1 MVKTR
6 RLAPEITVESGLPQ
20 NFGLCRKCQKIKKLQ
35 DFYKATDLFLDSN
48 GHMSVCKD
56 CINTMYVSI
65 LDSEH
70 GSISKTI
77 LRMCRMLNVK
87 YDESAISSALE
98 HTKIREADETKLF
111 GFYRLKLL
119 TNNRTDVS
127 DTSVD
132 LTYKDSPVINMG
144 FDKPMEYE
152 VSQDVI
158 DFWGEGFET
167 SEYEWLEKTLDG
179 WKKTHKCDTKAEE
192 VLFREIVFK
201 QFEIEKARK
210 ENSSTSSLIKE
221 LQDIMKT
228 ASVDPAKA
236 NVAGAGKSQDTFS
249 AFIKMIEENEPAEVF
264 GDEREAFKD
273 FQGIEKYF
281 YKYVVRSIK
290 NFITGSRDFNLDA
303 EEDEIEGEIEEYEPL
318 NYNPEESEQSSDDN
332 SEEAENVV

>member
-6 RLAPEITVESGLPQ
+6 RLPPEVTVESGLPQ
-20 NFGLCRKCQKIKKLQ
+20 GYNYCRKCQKVKKIS
-35 DFYKATDLFLDSN
+35 DFYKATDLYLDSN

-56 CINTMYVSI
+56 CVNEMYVSI

-87 YDESAISSALE
+87 YDENAIASALE

-127 DTSVD
+127 DTSID
-132 LTYKDSPVINMG
+132 LTYKDNPIVNGG
-144 FDKPMEYE
+144 FDKPVEYE

-158 DFWGEGFET
+158 DFWGEGLDT
-167 SEYEWLEKTLDG
+167 SEYAWLERTLDD

-210 ENSSTSSLIKE
+210 ANSATGGLIKE

-228 ASVDPAKA
+228 ASVDPAKS
-236 NVAGAGKSQDTFS
+236 NIAGAGKSQDTFS
-249 AFIKMIEENEPAEVF
+249 SFIKMIEENEPAEVF
-264 GDEREAFKD
+264 GEEREAFKD

-281 YKYVVRSIK
+281 EKYVVRSIK
-290 NFITGSRDFNLDA
+290 NFITGSRDFNIDS
-303 EEDEIEGEIEEYEPL
+303 EEEEIEGEIEEFEPL
-318 NYNPEESEQSSDDN
+318 NYNPEENETSSDN
-332 SEEAENVV
+332 SDEVENVV